1 MTKPLYDKSLLDE
14 RFNLLAT
21 LFDRMP
27 MGIAVFDRDYRLR
40 RCNPTWATFIERY
53 GPPSVR
59 RPEPGMRYAD
69 LAPGTQPRAYP
80 FFDRV
85 LGGETIER
93 NALRM
98 EAGGKVSYWDMVI
111 APLSE
116 NGEITGLLLVTID
129 ATERVR
135 TKQELERHR
144 DRLEEMVSRRT
155 TELRE
160 ANEALERER
169 NFSAAVLDTAGA
181 LVVVMDREGRIVR
194 FNQACERT
202 TGWDAEEVRGRPVWE
217 VFVPSEDEEG
227 VKAVFRDLT
236 EGQFP
241 RDHENV
247 WLTRTGERRLIR
259 WSNTAL
265 TDGDDQIDY
274 VVATGIDVTERRRA
288 ERRLQESHS
297 RLEQQ
302 VERRTAEL
310 HHRLAFE
317 NLVSTISADFIN
329 RAPGEIDE
337 AINQALEAVGTFMDV
352 DRSYVF
358 LFSEDKTALNN
369 TYEWCATGIAP
380 QIQRMQDVPTDALRW
395 SNEILLR
402 GDVLH
407 IPFLDDLPPEAKDE
421 WEAFQAQDIQSLV
434 AVPMISQ
441 GETIGLVGFDAV
453 REARSWADESIKLL
467 KMLATI
473 LVNALE
479 RKRAQA
485 IQEGQ
490 RQFLELLATGGDF
503 SETLHTLVSIIE
515 EQWPGMQALVLLLDE
530 EERLRHGASLSLPED
545 YVASIDGLEIGPLV
559 GSCGTACYRGERVIV
574 EDIATDPRWDGLRD
588 LALDYGL
595 RACWSE
601 PVLSPDGDVVGT
613 FAMYYREPRS
623 PTASELRAIEIG
635 AHLAGVAIERKRA
648 DEALRESERM
658 LSTLIS
664 NLPGMAYRCRNDADW
679 TMTFVSGGSTE
690 LTGYRPEQ
698 LTGNREVTYARLIHP
713 DDRASV
719 RTAVETAL
727 DEGRHFEI
735 TYRILTSEGE
745 KWVWERGQGVP
756 TKGRRPS
763 SVEGFI
769 TDITERV
776 TARQNLEQ
784 RVEERTHEL
793 ATLLEISHSVASKL
807 ELEPLLG
814 LALDRLGQVVAY
826 DAASTMILQNGTVEI
841 AAYRGPIPQEKA
853 LRLGFPL
860 DEAEANRAVVE
871 RREPVIIDDVRGDG
885 ALAQAIQ
892 ETAGEDLDSTYGY
905 IRAWMGIPLVVKDRV
920 VGMLTLDHSEP
931 GYYTRQQ
938 AELAM
943 AFANQVAVA
952 IDNARLYEAEQ
963 ERLEESER
971 RRQVAE
977 GLRDILS
984 ILNSNQALTEVLD
997 AILEQAFRL
1006 LGAKGGVVYRLDRE
1020 VDQIK
1025 IITSEG
1031 MPEAFATIDAF
1042 PVARTNAQR
1051 ALLERQPFAVPD
1063 FAEMERA
1070 TDAEELPTSVH
1081 RLSEAVQAR
1090 FRAGITVPL
1099 LVEDEV
1105 YGAMTLYYD
1114 APRAFS
1120 EEETNLVVS
1129 FADQAALAVENA
1141 RLRDE
1146 VEKAAVTAERS
1157 RLARDLHDA
1166 VTQTLFSSS
1175 LIADV
1180 LPRIWEANPEEGR
1193 RRLDELRELTRG
1205 ALAEMRTLLLE
1216 LRPAALVDAELRDLL
1231 KQLGESITGRA
1242 RVPVTVEVT
1251 GDCNLTEDVKVAL
1264 YRIAQESLNNVAKHA
1279 NATRATVSLH
1289 CQPERAELCVRDDGS
1304 GFDPA
1309 AIPPDSLGLGIM
1321 RERAETIDADLQIE
1335 SEIGEG
1341 TQVEVVWRGGG
1352 T

>member
-1 MTKPLYDKSLLDE
+1 MNDESLLEE
-14 RFNLLAT
+14 RVDVLTA

-27 MGIAVFDRDYRLR
+27 MGIAIFDRDYRLR
-40 RCNPTWATFIERY
+40 RCNPTWASFVERY
-53 GPPSVR
+53 GPPSAPAVT
-59 RPEPGMRYAD
+59 PGMRYGD
-69 LAPGTQPRAYP
+69 LAPGREPLAYP
-80 FFDRV
+80 YFERV
-85 LGGETIER
+85 LDGETIEQE
-93 NALRM
+93 ALRM
-98 EAGGKVSYWDMVI
+98 ETGGRVSYWDVVL
-111 APLSE
+111 APLTEDGQIS
-116 NGEITGLLLVTID
+116 GILLVTLD
-129 ATERVR
+129 ATERVEA
-135 TKQELERHR
+135 KQELERHR

-155 TELRE
+155 AELRR
-160 ANEALERER
+160 ANEAVERER
-169 NFSAAVLDTAGA
+169 SFSSAILDTAGA

-194 FNQACERT
+194 FNQACEKT
-202 TGWDAEEVRGRPVWE
+202 TGWTAEEVRGRRVWD
-217 VFVPSEDEEG
+217 VFVMEQEIPT
-227 VKAVFRDLT
+227 VKSIFQDLQR
-236 EGQFP
+236 GAFP
-241 RDHENV
+241 QDHENHWV
-247 WLTRTGERRLIR
+247 TKAGERRLIS

-265 TDGDDQIDY
+265 LDDEGQVDY

-288 ERRLQESHS
+288 ERQLQESHD

-310 HHRLAFE
+310 RQRLAFE
-317 NLVSTISADFIN
+317 NLISTISADFIN
-329 RAPGEIDE
+329 RVPGEIDE
-337 AINQALEAVGTFMDV
+337 GINEALEAVGTFMDV

-358 LFSEDKTALNN
+358 LFSEDVRSLHN
-369 TYEWCATGIAP
+369 THEWCARGISP
-380 QIQRMQDVPTDALRW
+380 QIERMKDVPADALRW
-395 SNEILLR
+395 SNDILLR
-402 GDVLH
+402 GEVLH
-407 IPFLDDLPPEAKDE
+407 IPSVDDLPPEASDE
-421 WEAFQAQDIQSLV
+421 AEAFRAQDIQSLIS
-434 AVPMISQ
+434 VPMVSQ

-453 REARSWADESIKLL
+453 REARTWTDESIKLL
-467 KMLATI
+467 RMLASI

-530 EERLRHGASLSLPED
+530 EGHLHHGASLSLPEA
-545 YVASIDGLEIGPLV
+545 YVDSIAGLAIGPMV
-559 GSCGTACYRGERVIV
+559 GSCGTACYHRQRVIV
-574 EDIATDPRWDGLRD
+574 EDIAEDPRWDGLRD
-588 LALDYGL
+588 LALEHGL

-601 PVLSPDGDVVGT
+601 PVISADGDVVGT
-613 FAMYYREPRS
+613 FAMYYRQPRA

-679 TMTFVSGGSTE
+679 TMTFISEGSLE

-698 LTGNREVTYARLIHP
+698 LTGTREISYAKLIHP
-713 DDRASV
+713 ADRASV
-719 RTAVETAL
+719 REQVQAAL
-727 DEGRHFEI
+727 NEGRHFEI
-735 TYRILTSEGE
+735 TYRIVTPEGE

-756 TKGRRPS
+756 TEDGKPT

-776 TARQNLEQ
+776 TARQHLEQ
-784 RVEERTHEL
+784 RVEERTREL
-793 ATLLEISHSVASKL
+793 ATLLEISHNVASTL

-814 LALDRLGQVVAY
+814 LALDHLGEVVAY
-826 DAASTMILQNGTVEI
+826 DAASTMILHDGTLDIV
-841 AAYRGPIPQEKA
+841 AYRGPIPRGEA
-853 LRLGFPL
+853 LALSFPL
-860 DEAEANRAVVE
+860 DDAEANRAVIE
-871 RREPVIIDDVRGDG
+871 RREPIIVDDVRGDEP
-885 ALAQAIQ
+885 LARAIR
-892 ETAGEDLDSTYGY
+892 ETAGAELDSTYGY

-920 VGMLTLDHSEP
+920 MGMLSLDHSQP
-931 GYYTRQQ
+931 GHYTDEH

-984 ILNSNQALTEVLD
+984 ILNSNRAMTEVLV
-997 AILEQAFRL
+997 AILGQARRL
-1006 LGAKGGVVYRLDRE
+1006 LGAEGGVFYRLENERE
-1020 VDQIK
+1020 QIR
-1025 IITSEG
+1025 IITSDG
-1031 MPEAFATIDAF
+1031 MPDAFAAIDAF
-1042 PVARTNAQR
+1042 PVSQTEAQR
-1051 ALLERQPFAVPD
+1051 AIRERQPFAVPD
-1063 FAEMERA
+1063 FAEARA
-1070 TDAEELPTSVH
+1070 AADLDEVPEPVR
-1081 RLSEAVQAR
+1081 RLSRAVQDR

-1105 YGAMTLYYD
+1105 YGAMTLYYE

-1120 EEETNLVVS
+1120 EEETELVIS

-1180 LPRIWEANPEEGR
+1180 LPRIWEVNPEEGR

-1216 LRPAALVDAELRDLL
+1216 LRPSALVDAELSDLL
-1231 KQLGESITGRA
+1231 KQLAESITGRA
-1242 RVPVTVEVT
+1242 RVPVGLEVA
-1251 GDCNLTEDVKVAL
+1251 GSCDLPEEVKVAF

-1279 NATRATVSLH
+1279 DATRATVSLQ
-1289 CQPERAELCVRDDGS
+1289 CEPDRVALCVRDDGR
-1304 GFDPA
+1304 GFDPEGV
-1309 AIPPDSLGLGIM
+1309 PPDSLGLGIM
-1321 RERAETIDADLQIE
+1321 QERAEAIDADLTVD
-1335 SEIGEG
+1335 SKIGQG
-1341 TQVEVVWRGGG
+1341 TEVSVVWSMPS
-1352 T
+1352 TSHAP